1 MVVREIPF
9 KTRLIKSKINN
20 KTPDNPTSW
29 AIDKMKGVNMKPFQ
43 LLSVATAILASFTV
57 LAQQTIINADAYID
71 VSKGKTINNVSVL
84 VEDNKIIQI
93 GSQGHISA
101 KENAII
107 INLNGK
113 TLLPGLMDM
122 HVHLTSDA
130 EDNFLAAKGN
140 SVPRQTVKAVK
151 NAKKTL
157 MAGFTTVRNLGA
169 KGYAVIGVR
178 DGINDGEVQ
187 GPRIWAAG
195 HSVSITGGHCDDNF
209 SPPEAKSISGGV
221 ADGPWA
227 VRAKVRENI
236 KYGANT
242 IKVCATG
249 GVFSKGTKVGVQQ
262 LTEEEMKAAVD
273 EAHLRGLIT
282 AAHAHGASGIKAA
295 IRAGVDS
302 IEHCSFLDDEGI
314 KLALKHGTYL
324 SCDIYNTEYTLA
336 FGEANGV
343 PEENINKEKLV
354 SKAQRESF
362 RKATKAGIKMVFGSD
377 AAIYPH
383 GDNGK
388 QFSRMVEFGMTPM
401 QALQSA
407 TINSAALLQQ
417 ETSLGQIKVG
427 YLADIIAVDGN
438 PIQNIS
444 TMENVSFVMKNG
456 VIYKQ

>member
-1 MVVREIPF
+1 MTKLRLLSITLGVFACTNVF
-9 KTRLIKSKINN
+9 AQQYLIK
-20 KTPDNPTSW
+20 
-29 AIDKMKGVNMKPFQ
+29 
-43 LLSVATAILASFTV
+43 
-57 LAQQTIINADAYID
+57 ADAYID
-71 VSKGKTINNVSVL
+71 VAKEQRIDNVAVL
-84 VEDNKIIQI
+84 VEGNSIKAVAK
-93 GSQGHISA
+93 QGQLKPAVGTKVIDL
-101 KENAII
+101 K
-107 INLNGK
+107 GK

-122 HVHLTSDA
+122 HVHLTYDA

-151 NAKKTL
+151 NANKTL

-169 KGYAVIGVR
+169 KGYSVIGLR
-178 DGINDGEVQ
+178 DGIKAGEVA

-195 HSVSITGGHCDDNF
+195 HSISITGGHCDDNF
-209 SPPEAKSISGGV
+209 SPPEAKSVSGGV
-221 ADGPWA
+221 ANGPWA

-242 IKVCATG
+242 IKLCATG

-273 EAHLRGLIT
+273 EAHLRGQVV
-282 AAHAHGASGIKAA
+282 AAHAHGTSGIKAA

-302 IEHCSFLDDEGI
+302 IEHCSFLDEEGI
-314 KLALKHGTYL
+314 QLALKNGTYL

-336 FGEANGV
+336 FGTANGV
-343 PEENINKEKLV
+343 PEENINKEKMV

-362 RKATKAGIKMVFGSD
+362 RRATKAGIKMVFGSD

-388 QFSRMVEFGMTPM
+388 QFSRMVKFGMTPM
-401 QALQSA
+401 QAIQAA

-417 ETSLGQIKVG
+417 QDNLGQIKAG
-427 YLADIIAVDGN
+427 YLADIVAVDGD
-438 PIQNIS
+438 PLAEIS
-444 TMENVSFVMKNG
+444 LLENVTFIMKDG
-456 VIYKQ
+456 KIYKK

>member
-1 MVVREIPF
+1 MNKR
-9 KTRLIKSKINN
+9 KTLVIASMLC
-20 KTPDNPTSW
+20 TSLN
-29 AIDKMKGVNMKPFQ
+29 VF
-43 LLSVATAILASFTV
+43 
-57 LAQQTIINADAYID
+57 AQQTLINADAYID
-71 VSKGKTINNVSVL
+71 VAEGKIIKNVSVL
-84 VEDNKIIQI
+84 IDGNKIIKVGKQ
-93 GSQGHISA
+93 S
-101 KENAII
+101 KVNAEKNASIV
-107 INLNGK
+107 NLKGK
-113 TLLPGLMDM
+113 TLVPGLMDM
-122 HVHLTSDA
+122 HVHLSSDA

-157 MAGFTTVRNLGA
+157 LAGFTTVRNLGA
-169 KGYAVIGVR
+169 SGYSIIGVR
-178 DGINDGEVQ
+178 DGINDGEVA

-195 HSVSITGGHCDDNF
+195 HPISITGGHCDDNF
-209 SPPEAKSISGGV
+209 SPPEAEAKAGGV

-262 LTEEEMKAAVD
+262 LTEEEMKAATD
-273 EAHLRGLIT
+273 EAHLRGLVV
-282 AAHAHGASGIKAA
+282 AAHAHGTSGIKAA

-302 IEHCSFLDDEGI
+302 IEHCSFLDDEAI
-314 KLALKHGTYL
+314 QLALKHDTYF

-336 FGEANGV
+336 FGAANGV
-343 PEENINKEKLV
+343 PEENINKEKMV

-362 RKATKAGIKMVFGSD
+362 RKATKAGVKMVFGSD

-388 QFSRMVEFGMTPM
+388 QFSRMVKFGMTPM
-401 QALQSA
+401 QALQAS
-407 TINSAALLQQ
+407 TINSATLLQQ
-417 ETSLGQIKVG
+417 QETLGQIKAG
-427 YLADIIAVDGN
+427 YLADIVAVDGD
-438 PIQNIS
+438 PIRDIS
-444 TMENVSFVMKNG
+444 VMENVSFVMKDG

>member
-1 MVVREIPF
+1 VKSIPF
-9 KTRLIKSKINN
+9 SKS
-20 KTPDNPTSW
+20 S
-29 AIDKMKGVNMKPFQ
+29 
-43 LLSVATAILASFTV
+43 ILA
-57 LAQQTIINADAYID
+57 LALFGAAGLQAKQTLINADGYVDVATGETVQYI
-71 VSKGKTINNVSVL
+71 SVL
-84 VEDNKIIQI
+84 VEDNKIIKI
-93 GSQGHISA
+93 GTQGQVRA
-101 KENAII
+101 DKDAEV
-107 INLNGK
+107 INLSGK
-113 TLLPGLMDM
+113 TLVPGLMDM
-122 HVHLTSDA
+122 HVHLTGDA
-130 EDNFLAAKGN
+130 EDNFLASKGN

-169 KGYAVIGVR
+169 KGYSVIAVR
-178 DGINDGEVQ
+178 DGINAGEVV

-249 GVFSKGTKVGVQQ
+249 GVFSKGTKVGIQQ
-262 LTEEEMKAAVD
+262 LTEEEIRAAVE
-273 EAHLRGLIT
+273 EAHMRGLVA
-282 AAHAHGASGIKAA
+282 AAHAHGTNGIKAA
-295 IRAGVDS
+295 IRAGIDS
-302 IEHCSFLDDEGI
+302 IEHCSFMDQEAID
-314 KLALKHGTYL
+314 LALEYGTYL

-343 PEENINKEKLV
+343 PEENILKEKMV

-362 RKATKAGIKMVFGSD
+362 RRATLAGVKMVFGSD

-388 QFSRMVEFGMTPM
+388 QFSRMVKFGMTPI
-401 QALQSA
+401 QAIQSA
-407 TINSAALLQQ
+407 TINSATLLKVDDK
-417 ETSLGQIKVG
+417 LGQIKEG
-427 YLADIIAVDGN
+427 YLADLVAVEGN
-438 PIQNIS
+438 PLMNID
-444 TMENVSFVMKNG
+444 TMENVVFVMKDG
-456 VIYKQ
+456 EIYKR